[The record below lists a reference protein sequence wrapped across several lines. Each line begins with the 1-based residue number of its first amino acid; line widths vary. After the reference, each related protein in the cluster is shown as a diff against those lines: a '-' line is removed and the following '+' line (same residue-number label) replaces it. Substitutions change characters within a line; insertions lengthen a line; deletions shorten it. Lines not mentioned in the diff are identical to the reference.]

1 MNQLTHYS
9 PAETIGLLEQAKA
22 INIESMLENLC
33 RVGKPRVSRLHG
45 GWVCAVDMHVAAAGT
60 EFKIR
65 SEFDCGTPFEA
76 AQQCTERVVETL
88 RQWA

>member
-1 MNQLTHYS
+1 MSTITNYS
-9 PAETIGLLEQAKA
+9 PAETITLLQQA
-22 INIESMLENLC
+22 NNVEMMLTQLC
-33 RVGKPRVSRLHG
+33 RVGKPRISRMDD

-65 SEFDCGTPFEA
+65 SEFDCETAFKA